1 MAQRLSQQETLLLW
15 ALLGRGGGS
24 FQTQLGG
31 KVDSKRRDALKKSGL
46 IQVEKRGGKGFW
58 LEVTDKGW
66 SWASENLSAPL
77 PTKAQAGLV
86 LQAWLSRLEAYMR
99 ANNVT
104 LAEILSPGVS
114 KPSLANGAYDAMR
127 ERIRAEYR
135 SLAGGAFNKRVLL
148 RDLRDRLSDVSRE
161 ALDGALL
168 RMAREEGTSLV
179 ELDNRR
185 EIQPSDR
192 TAAIQIGGEPRHILW
207 IRS

>member
-1 MAQRLSQQETLLLW
+1 
-15 ALLGRGGGS
+15 
-24 FQTQLGG
+24 
-31 KVDSKRRDALKKSGL
+31 
-46 IQVEKRGGKGFW
+46 
-58 LEVTDKGW
+58 
-66 SWASENLSAPL
+66 
-77 PTKAQAGLV
+77 
-86 LQAWLSRLEAYMR
+86 
-99 ANNVT
+99 
-104 LAEILSPGVS
+104 
-114 KPSLANGAYDAMR
+114 MR

-148 RDLRDRLSDVSRE
+148 KDLRDRLSDVSRE

>member
-1 MAQRLSQQETLLLW
+1 LLLW
-15 ALLGRGGGS
+15 ALLGRGGSS
-24 FQTQLGG
+24 FQSQLGG
-31 KVDSKRRDALKKSGL
+31 KVNPKHRDALKKSGL

-77 PTKAQAGLV
+77 PAKAQAGTV
-86 LQAWLSRLEAYMR
+86 LQAWLSRLQAYMR
-99 ANNVT
+99 ANNVA
-104 LAEILSPGVS
+104 LAEILSPGAGKAPPV
-114 KPSLANGAYDAMR
+114 NGAYDAMR
-127 ERIRAEYR
+127 ERIRAAYR

-148 RDLRDRLSDVSRE
+148 RELRDRLSDVSRE
-161 ALDGALL
+161 ALDDALL
-168 RMAREEGTSLV
+168 KMAREEGTSLV

-185 EIQPSDR
+185 EITGADR